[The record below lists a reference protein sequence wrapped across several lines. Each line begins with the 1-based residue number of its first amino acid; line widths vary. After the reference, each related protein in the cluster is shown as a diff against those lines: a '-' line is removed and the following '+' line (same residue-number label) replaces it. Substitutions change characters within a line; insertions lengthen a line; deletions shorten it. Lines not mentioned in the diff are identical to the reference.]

1 MSYSRKLEL
10 ETIRKMILIYCG
22 DVHSGDKKHLCPQ
35 CRELYQY
42 ASERMDRCIYGDHK
56 PVCSQCPIHCYKPA
70 MREAV
75 KEVMRYSGPRM
86 IWRSPLLTLR
96 YMYRKKF
103 RSNP

>member
-22 DVHSGDKKHLCPQ
+22 DMHGGDKKHLCPQ
-35 CRELYQY
+35 CQELFQY
-42 ASERMDRCIYGDHK
+42 ACERMDRCIYGDNK
-56 PVCSQCPIHCYKPA
+56 PVCSQCPVHCYKPA

-75 KEVMRYSGPRM
+75 RKVMRYSGPRM
-86 IWRSPLLTLR
+86 MWNSPLLTLR

-103 RSNP
+103 RSYL